1 MNDLGSGV
9 VYTETVVYSA
19 PEAFLK
25 DAPYQIAIVELDSGK
40 RVTARIVGDR
50 VSIGD
55 PVHFLEYRSQI
66 PFFRK
71 A

>member
-25 DAPYQIAIVELDSGK
+25 EAPYQIAIVELDSGK
-40 RVTARIVGDR
+40 RVTARILGDH

-55 PVHFLEYRSQI
+55 LVHFLEYRSQI